1 VVAVSLVAPDEEVVP
16 NPTSVGSNISGSPTK
31 LGITF
36 DPLNFT
42 NTRAYGEAPSNIVL
56 TVKYAHGGGTGHNA
70 KVRDLNA
77 WSNLVYAA
85 VDSTLTTS
93 EVTAAKN
100 SLTVT
105 NPSQATGGQSEESI
119 EEIKNNTLAF
129 FQAQSRSVTKEDYVI
144 RAYTLPPKY
153 GSIAKAY
160 VVQND
165 LLDVGDNTEANP
177 LALNMYVLGYT
188 ATKKLTLCNNL
199 VKQNLAKYLG
209 ETRILTDA
217 INIKDAYVINIGVKY
232 SILVSRNFNK
242 SEVLLRATKA
252 VQEFFRIEK
261 WQINQPIV
269 TTEIANIISDV
280 DGVAGVVPPK
290 TDNPF
295 NLPVVIENKWNIAKG
310 YNEVLYDF
318 TDPTV
323 VKNGAIYPAR
333 DPSIFEIKFPNV
345 DIEGKIVGDVY

>member
-1 VVAVSLVAPDEEVVP
+1 
-16 NPTSVGSNISGSPTK
+16 
-31 LGITF
+31 
-36 DPLNFT
+36 
-42 NTRAYGEAPSNIVL
+42 L
-56 TVKYAHGGGTGHNA
+56 TVTYAHGGGVGHNA

-77 WSNLVYAA
+77 FSNLNYAA
-85 VDSTLTTS
+85 IDSTLTTS
-93 EVTAAKN
+93 EVATAKE

-105 NPSQATGGQSEESI
+105 NENVATGGQSEESI
-119 EEIKNNTLAF
+119 EEIRNNTLAF
-129 FQAQSRSVTKEDYVI
+129 FQAQGRSVTKEDYVI
-144 RAYTLPPKY
+144 RSYTLPPKY

-165 LLDVGDNTEANP
+165 LLDSGSNTESNP

-188 ATKKLTLCNNL
+188 ASNRLTLCNNL

-232 SILVSRNFNK
+232 SILVNRNFNK

-252 VQEFFRIEK
+252 LQDHFRIEK

-269 TTEIANIISDV
+269 TTDISNILSEV
-280 DGVAGVVPPK
+280 DGVAGVVPPT

-295 NLPVVIENKWNIAKG
+295 NLPVVIENKWNTAKG

-323 VKNGAIYPAR
+323 VKNGVIYPAK
-333 DPSIFEIKFPNV
+333 DPSIFELKFPNV